1 MCYLYDWRMILL
13 QGGADLAT
21 GLAYI
26 AIALTVLYIYRAG
39 GLRTLTAAYPSLWR
53 LGAVFVG
60 LCGISHI
67 LAMIEIFSPV
77 YWLSGAERLAM
88 AGVSVAF
95 ARVLWRRKDELS
107 LVGQIL
113 GESTRQLRNEKY
125 RSNPLPPERLPK

>member
-39 GLRTLTAAYPSLWR
+39 GLRTLTDAAEADEYRAKSPER
-53 LGAVFVG
+53 GVCRG
-60 LCGISHI
+60 HI

-95 ARVLWRRKDELS
+95 ARVLWCRKDELS